1 MYTLFGD
8 SQSGNCYKVQLL
20 MNHLDIEFQWHHVNI
35 LGGGTHTDEFL
46 AMNPNGKIPVL
57 ELPGGI
63 YLSES
68 NAILNYLAD
77 NSDYLPEDRLRRAQV
92 LQWQFFEQYTLE
104 PPLSTSRFIVKYL
117 GRPKKHEQLLQAKKA
132 GGYKAL
138 QVMET
143 HLENNEWMVGD
154 SISIADISLFGYT
167 HVAHEGGF
175 GLSDFPFIMAW
186 LKRIKDHP
194 KHIKM
199 S

>member
-20 MNHLDIEFQWHHVNI
+20 MNHLDIEFKWHHINI

-57 ELPGGI
+57 ELPDGVF
-63 YLSES
+63 LAES

-77 NSDYLPEDRLRRAQV
+77 GSAYLPEGRLQRARI
-92 LQWQFFEQYTLE
+92 LQWQFFEQYNLE
-104 PPLSTSRFIVKYL
+104 PPLSTSRFIVKDL
-117 GRPKKHEQLLQAKKA
+117 GRPKKHEQILQAKKA
-132 GGYKAL
+132 SGYKAL

-143 HLENNEWMVGD
+143 HLENHEWMVGD
-154 SISIADISLFGYT
+154 SITIADISLFGYT

-194 KHIKM
+194 KHVKM

>member
-1 MYTLFGD
+1 MYTLYGD

-20 MNHLDIEFQWHHVNI
+20 MNHLDIEFEWHHINI

-57 ELPGGI
+57 KLLDGT

-68 NAILNYLAD
+68 NAIMNYLAD
-77 NSDYLPEDRLRRAQV
+77 GSRYLPEDCLLRAQV
-92 LQWQFFEQYTLE
+92 LQWQFFEQYNLE
-104 PPLSTSRFIVKYL
+104 PPLSTSRFIVKDL
-117 GRPKKHEQLLQAKKA
+117 GRPKKHEQILQAKKA
-132 GGYKAL
+132 SGYKAL

-143 HLENNEWMVGD
+143 HLEKHEWMVGD
-154 SISIADISLFGYT
+154 SITIADLSLFGYA

>member
-1 MYTLFGD
+1 MYTLYGD

-20 MNHLDIEFQWHHVNI
+20 MNHLDIEFEWHHINI

-57 ELPGGI
+57 KLLDGT

-68 NAILNYLAD
+68 NAIMNYLAHD
-77 NSDYLPEDRLRRAQV
+77 SRYLPEDRLLRAQV
-92 LQWQFFEQYTLE
+92 LQWQFFEQYNLE
-104 PPLSTSRFIVKYL
+104 PPLSTSRFIVKDL
-117 GRPKKHEQLLQAKKA
+117 GRPKKHEQILQAKKA
-132 GGYKAL
+132 SGYKAL

-143 HLENNEWMVGD
+143 HLEKHEWMVGD
-154 SISIADISLFGYT
+154 SITIADLSLFGYA

-194 KHIKM
+194 KHVKM

>member
-1 MYTLFGD
+1 MYTLYGD

-20 MNHLDIEFQWHHVNI
+20 MNHLDIEFEWHHINI

-57 ELPGGI
+57 RLLDGT

-68 NAILNYLAD
+68 NAIMNYLAD
-77 NSDYLPEDRLRRAQV
+77 GSRYLPEDRLLRAQV
-92 LQWQFFEQYTLE
+92 LQWQFFEQYNLE
-104 PPLSTSRFIVKYL
+104 PPLSTSRFIVKDL
-117 GRPKKHEQLLQAKKA
+117 GRPKKHEQILQAKKTS
-132 GGYKAL
+132 GYKAL

-143 HLENNEWMVGD
+143 HLEKHEWMVGD
-154 SISIADISLFGYT
+154 SITIADLSLFGYA

-194 KHIKM
+194 KHVKM

>member
-20 MNHLDIEFQWHHVNI
+20 MSHLDIEFEWHHVNI

-57 ELPGGI
+57 ELPGRI

-68 NAILNYLAD
+68 NAILNYLAEG
-77 NSDYLPEDRLRRAQV
+77 SRYLPEDRLLRAQV

-143 HLENNEWMVGD
+143 HLENHAWMAGN

-167 HVAHEGGF
+167 HIAHEGGF
-175 GLSDFPFIMAW
+175 GLSDFPFITAW

-194 KHIKM
+194 KHVKM

>member
-1 MYTLFGD
+1 MYTLYGD

-20 MNHLDIEFQWHHVNI
+20 MNHLDIEFEWHHINI

-57 ELPGGI
+57 ELPDGS

-68 NAILNYLAD
+68 NAILNYLAAG
-77 NSDYLPEDRLRRAQV
+77 SSYLPDDRLLRARV
-92 LQWQFFEQYTLE
+92 LQWQFFEQYSLE
-104 PPLSTSRFIVKYL
+104 PYLSTSRFIVKYL
-117 GRPKKHEQLLQAKKA
+117 GRPKKHEQILQAKKA

-138 QVMET
+138 QVMEK
-143 HLENNEWMVGD
+143 HLEQNDWLVGD
-154 SISIADISLFGYT
+154 KITIADLSLFGYT

-175 GLSDFPFIMAW
+175 GLSDFPFIMDW
-186 LKRIKDHP
+186 LKRIKNHP
-194 KHIKM
+194 GHIKM